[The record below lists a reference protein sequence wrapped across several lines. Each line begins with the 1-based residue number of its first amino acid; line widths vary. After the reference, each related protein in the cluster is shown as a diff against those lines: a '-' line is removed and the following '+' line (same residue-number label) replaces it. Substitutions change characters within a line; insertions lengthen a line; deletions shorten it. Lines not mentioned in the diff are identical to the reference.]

1 MTPFEANFCLRCGTQ
16 LQTQEYQDGHLHP
29 VCPSC
34 GWVFFPDPKVAAGVV
49 VLDGGKVLLVKR
61 HFDPMKGLWTLPAGY
76 INAGEDAKSAAER
89 ECLEETGLVVRVV
102 GLFHVIT
109 GRDHPRGADVVLIY
123 RAEVMAGKLDANDD
137 ADEAAFFPIDN
148 LPPLAFRATE
158 ETLSRLFNEFSKSR
172 SDN

>member
-1 MTPFEANFCLRCGTQ
+1 MIPFEANFCLRCGTK
-16 LQTQEYQDGHLHP
+16 LQIQEYQDGHPHP

-34 GWVFFPDPKVAAGVV
+34 GWVFFPDPKVAAGVL
-49 VLDGGKVLLVKR
+49 VLDDGMILLVKR

-76 INAGEDAKSAAER
+76 INAGEDPQSAAER

-102 GLFHVIT
+102 ELFHVIT

-123 RAEVMAGKLDANDD
+123 RAEVVEGKLDARDD
-137 ADEAAFFPIDN
+137 ADEAAFFPIHA

-158 ETLSRLFNEFSKSR
+158 ETLLRLSKDR
-172 SDN
+172 AKP